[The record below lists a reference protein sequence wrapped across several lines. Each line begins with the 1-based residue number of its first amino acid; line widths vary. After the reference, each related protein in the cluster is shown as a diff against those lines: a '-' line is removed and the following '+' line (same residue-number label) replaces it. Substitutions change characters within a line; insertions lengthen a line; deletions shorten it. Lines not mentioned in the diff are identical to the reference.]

1 MTTMVTETVRVTID
15 AALETVAADLSDPMT
30 HPEWGTEFF
39 STPATRVADN
49 EITVTV
55 PRMGGEVTMKVV
67 ADPNAGIVDLYLAPV
82 GAPFGPPIPV
92 RVVPNADG
100 ADVLFTLARFP
111 GLTDEQWAE
120 GVASMQRELGNLK
133 SRLEGMNERG

>member
-1 MTTMVTETVRVTID
+1 MTTETVRVTID
-15 AALETVAADLSDPMT
+15 VPLETVVADLSDPMT

-39 STPATRVADN
+39 STPATRVAEN
-49 EITVTV
+49 EITTTV
-55 PRMGGEVTMKVV
+55 PRMGGEVSMKVV
-67 ADPNAGIVDLYLAPV
+67 ADVAAGNVDLYLAPI
-82 GAPFGPPIPV
+82 GAPFGPPLPV

-133 SRLEGMNERG
+133 ARLEGVA